1 VEHPLKTE
9 LLVKYARDGVIDIIT
24 EQAKAV
30 AKS

>member
-9 LLVKYARDGVIDIIT
+9 LLPKYARDGVIDLVI